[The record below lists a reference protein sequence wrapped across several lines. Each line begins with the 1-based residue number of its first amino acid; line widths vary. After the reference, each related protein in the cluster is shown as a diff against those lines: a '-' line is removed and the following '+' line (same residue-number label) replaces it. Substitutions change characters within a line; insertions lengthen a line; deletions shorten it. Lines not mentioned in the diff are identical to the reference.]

1 MGSTNRWWIAVA
13 GVCLQMALGA
23 AYAWSVFRIPL
34 VKEFGWSIAQV
45 SFTFNLCWLCFGCT
59 AAIGGISLT
68 RFAPRIV
75 AVLGGLL
82 WGGGVFLSSFA
93 AHKLWLLYL
102 GFGIIG
108 GTGLGLGFIVPIA
121 VLVKWFPDR
130 RGLITG
136 IAVGGF
142 GVGALISAPM
152 AGILVQ
158 NVGPMA
164 TFAYLGVAFAIV
176 AGLSGAF
183 MHNPPESWHPA
194 GWRPTAAQMSQRSD
208 RDFTLAESLH
218 TWQWWAICGLMCINT
233 MAGLSVLSQA
243 APIFQEMGK
252 VSAATA
258 ATLVGVIAIGNGI
271 GRIFWAWFSD
281 VTSRKTAFMSM
292 FLVQAVLF
300 WTYHAIPSAT
310 LLTIATFII
319 VMCYGGAYGIT
330 PAFAAD
336 YFGPRHVGPIF
347 GLMMFPWGFA
357 AAFGPLLFAYLR
369 ESTGGYTQA
378 LYLIAG
384 MLTVAVFFPLLVSP
398 PHGHKK
404 AEAESS
410 SVGTAPEAAAR
421 PETLLVN

>member
-1 MGSTNRWWIAVA
+1 
-13 GVCLQMALGA
+13 
-23 AYAWSVFRIPL
+23 
-34 VKEFGWSIAQV
+34 
-45 SFTFNLCWLCFGCT
+45 
-59 AAIGGISLT
+59 
-68 RFAPRIV
+68 
-75 AVLGGLL
+75 
-82 WGGGVFLSSFA
+82 
-93 AHKLWLLYL
+93 
-102 GFGIIG
+102 
-108 GTGLGLGFIVPIA
+108 
-121 VLVKWFPDR
+121 
-130 RGLITG
+130 
-136 IAVGGF
+136 
-142 GVGALISAPM
+142 
-152 AGILVQ
+152 
-158 NVGPMA
+158 
-164 TFAYLGVAFAIV
+164 
-176 AGLSGAF
+176 
-183 MHNPPESWHPA
+183 
-194 GWRPTAAQMSQRSD
+194 
-208 RDFTLAESLH
+208 
-218 TWQWWAICGLMCINT
+218 

-404 AEAESS
+404 AEAESI